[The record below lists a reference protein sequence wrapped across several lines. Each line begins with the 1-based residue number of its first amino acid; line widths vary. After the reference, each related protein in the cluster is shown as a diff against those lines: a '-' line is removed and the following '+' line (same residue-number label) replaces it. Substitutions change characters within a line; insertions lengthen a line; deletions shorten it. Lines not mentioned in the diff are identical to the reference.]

1 MQQMI
6 MNLDDE
12 QQRPVVILGDGLT
25 ALLDTGAYVPVWVGS
40 EDILVK
46 HLGAKFIKGNVPLS
60 GFGGV
65 TSGNMYQVTIQVG
78 KLTFPNMHII
88 ANSELVSPFNMILSA
103 TMFNNLIYEIND
115 KNHKFTVMIPDGES
129 MVRNLRII
137 DSNGRL
143 SVLCSSASD
152 SDEASKYD
160 QGNTLD
166 DVFENIVGVIPD
178 TGKTLEEY
186 REKRITERY
195 GTVD

>member
-88 ANSELVSPFNMILSA
+88 ANTDHRIYNTFSIYVYSNPGVVGGKCGMIVSKQAYFQITS
-103 TMFNNLIYEIND
+103 LI
-115 KNHKFTVMIPDGES
+115 
-129 MVRNLRII
+129 
-137 DSNGRL
+137 
-143 SVLCSSASD
+143 
-152 SDEASKYD
+152 
-160 QGNTLD
+160 
-166 DVFENIVGVIPD
+166 
-178 TGKTLEEY
+178 
-186 REKRITERY
+186 
-195 GTVD
+195 